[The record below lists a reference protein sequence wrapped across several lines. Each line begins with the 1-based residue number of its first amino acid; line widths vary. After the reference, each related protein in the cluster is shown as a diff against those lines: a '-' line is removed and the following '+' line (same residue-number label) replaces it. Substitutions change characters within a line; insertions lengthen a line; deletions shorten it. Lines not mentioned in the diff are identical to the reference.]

1 MTNKDQQKRQ
11 QRNAARKARKKAF
24 REAAHSEYHRQPRPN
39 THAHTYQA
47 TEFSPGTSTR
57 FAQYRQ
63 ARRWLGNERRI
74 DPPRFPR
81 HAIREVE
88 QLFHRDKVVR
98 ANHSYGTMS
107 SEAKQIIATLDA
119 ECAVQAGENGGD
131 WWVGPERKRITI
143 AQQKEFKVARDV
155 SKATSGLQTLG
166 LEVVGEG
173 DKMDMTEG

>member
-1 MTNKDQQKRQ
+1 MTNKDQPKRQ

-24 REAAHSEYHRQPRPN
+24 RDAAH
-39 THAHTYQA
+39 T

-88 QLFHRDKVVR
+88 QLFHRDKAIR
-98 ANHSYGTMS
+98 ANHPYGTMS

-119 ECAVQAGENGGD
+119 ERAAQAGENGGD
-131 WWVGPERKRITI
+131 WCVGPERKGVTI

-166 LEVVGEG
+166 LEVEGEG